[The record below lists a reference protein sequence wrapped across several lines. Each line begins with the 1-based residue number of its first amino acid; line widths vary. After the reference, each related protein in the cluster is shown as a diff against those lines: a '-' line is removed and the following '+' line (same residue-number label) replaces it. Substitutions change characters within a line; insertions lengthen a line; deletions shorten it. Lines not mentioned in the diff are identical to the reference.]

1 MTSLAALG
9 AYRGSDSESD
19 DENQNCKILAEQNL
33 HLTKPETSSVEVAAA
48 PNVITKFDLTG
59 TRRVDTKSGE
69 IVFNPTAEEL
79 YTPEQ
84 VQLKINKNI
93 L

>member
-1 MTSLAALG
+1 MASLAALG

-19 DENQNCKILAEQNL
+19 DENQNCEKLAEQKL
-33 HLTKPETSSVEVAAA
+33 IHLAKPKSSSVDVAAA
-48 PNVITKFDLTG
+48 PNVITKYDLSG

-84 VQLKINKNI
+84 VRS
-93 L
+93 